1 MNLTSLFKRWTPRS
15 LLEAALNK
23 LTPKNWAQGD
33 FHHIDEYSG
42 RETFCV
48 VGMATKLLGLDA
60 SSEYDKVENFL
71 RESGLDPATI
81 EDMNDSAESLED
93 FKFALRKHLSLEGA

>member
-1 MNLTSLFKRWTPRS
+1 MDIFKLFKRWTPRT

-33 FHHIDEYSG
+33 YMVIDEFG

-48 VGMATKLLGLDA
+48 VGMATKIVGLNPSQEED
-60 SSEYDKVENFL
+60 YIHVENWLSDNGLTFSEI
-71 RESGLDPATI
+71 ES
-81 EDMNDSAESLED
+81 MNDSAESLES
-93 FKFALRKHLSLEGA
+93 FKVSLRAYLGIA